1 MSDDLDSFEAEGV
14 QAFTRLAGAVQDLG
28 DRLGTFEHGLG
39 TKVAA
44 AEQAASKAETAA
56 LDAKHAAGDAHA
68 AARAESRSLT
78 AWTACLVMAG
88 VLIAG
93 GLGYMLGER
102 AGQATGQAAGYQDA
116 RDEKAAA
123 SWANTPSGK
132 LAFAMDQNGS
142 LAMLAA
148 CNNKGW
154 QVEKRQGSR
163 ICFPQPLLDGTPH
176 GTVYGWTLP

>member
-1 MSDDLDSFEAEGV
+1 MSDELDSFEVEGV
-14 QAFTRLAGAVQDLG
+14 QAFTRLTGAVQDLG
-28 DRLGTFEHGLG
+28 GRLGTFEHGLG

-56 LDAKHAAGDAHA
+56 LDAKHAAGEAHA
-68 AARAESRSLT
+68 AARAEARSLT
-78 AWTACLVMAG
+78 AWTAFLVMAG

-93 GLGYMLGER
+93 GLGYALGER

-116 RDEKAAA
+116 RDEKAAV

-148 CNNKGW
+148 CTGQGW
-154 QVEKRQGSR
+154 TAQTVQGR
-163 ICFPQPLLDGTPH
+163 RMCYPRALKDGSL
-176 GTVYGWTLP
+176 YGWPLP

>member
-1 MSDDLDSFEAEGV
+1 VSDDLDSFEAEGI
-14 QAFTRLAGAVQDLG
+14 QAFTRLAGAVQDLNG
-28 DRLGTFEHGLG
+28 RLGAFEHGLG
-39 TKVAA
+39 TKVAS

-56 LDAKHAAGDAHA
+56 LDAKHAAGEAHA
-68 AARAESRSLT
+68 AARADARSLT
-78 AWTACLVMAG
+78 AWTAFLVA
-88 VLIAG
+88 VSILIAG
-93 GLGYMLGER
+93 GLGYALGER
-102 AGQATGQAAGYQDA
+102 AGQATGHAAGYQDA
-116 RDEKAAA
+116 HDEKAAA

-132 LAFAMDQNGS
+132 LAFAMDQLGS
-142 LAMLAA
+142 LAMVAA